1 MASDAADAL
10 AKTYARNKK
19 LLSLRSITNSLQQT
33 GLLEACTYRASSN
46 LRIEYRLG
54 ALGDAE
60 RTRKYASE
68 LVALAPDVIFA
79 NGTSQVGPLLQATRT
94 VPIIFTAVADP
105 VGAGFVDSL
114 ARPGGNATGFVQYE
128 YGLGGKWL
136 ELLKEIAPR
145 VTRAAVLR
153 DAAITAGVG
162 LWGAIQTA
170 APSFGIEVSP
180 VNVRDASEIERTLT
194 VFAHEPNGGLILTGS
209 ALSAAHGDLIVAL
222 ATRHKL
228 PAVYFSRQFV
238 DGGGL
243 ISYGPDTVDQFRRAA
258 SYVDRILKG
267 EKPGDLPVQ
276 VPTKYEL
283 VINLK
288 TAEALGLTIPPA
300 VLSSADEGVAALR
313 PLLAQ
318 SGHRRAPF
326 CPLPACQFD
335 PLRWLF

>member
-1 MASDAADAL
+1 MRRRDFVTLFGGAAAWPL
-10 AKTYARNKK
+10 AARAQQPERMRRVGVLAVWPADSPDVQVRLAAFKQG
-19 LLSLRSITNSLQQT
+19 LQQLGWT
-33 GLLEACTYRASSN
+33 EGRN
-46 LRIEYRLG
+46 LQIEYRG

-68 LVALAPDVIFA
+68 LIALAPDVIFV

-94 VPIIFTAVADP
+94 VPIIFTSVADP

-170 APSFGIEVSP
+170 APSFGIDVNP
-180 VNVRDASEIERTLT
+180 VNVRDATEIERTIT
-194 VFAHEPNGGLILTGS
+194 VFARGPNDGLIVTGS
-209 ALSAAHGDLIVAL
+209 ALSAAHRDLIVAL

-228 PAVYFSRQFV
+228 PGVYFTRQFA
-238 DGGGL
+238 DRGGL
-243 ISYGPDTVDQFRRAA
+243 ISYGPDIVDQFRQAA
-258 SYVDRILKG
+258 GYVDRILKG
-267 EKPGDLPVQ
+267 GKAADLPVQ
-276 VPTKYEL
+276 NPTKYEL

-288 TAEALGLTIPPA
+288 TAKVLGLDVPPTLLA
-300 VLSSADEGVAALR
+300 RADEVIE
-313 PLLAQ
+313 
-318 SGHRRAPF
+318 
-326 CPLPACQFD
+326 
-335 PLRWLF
+335 